1 MTKVSTLINQIDNGT
16 LLLPEFQ
23 RCFVWNRGQ
32 IRQLMRSLYLE
43 YPIGGLLTWET
54 SALRSQIATAECEE
68 YRQSPRVLLLDGQQR
83 MSTLYAIIRGKPPT
97 FFDGDPRVFDGLS
110 FHLREMNFEFA
121 SRTRHDPLWID
132 VRQLLSQGIGAYLE
146 SLSSLGDVAD
156 MYVNRL
162 NQLIQIQHRD
172 IPEERISGFEGKL
185 DTVVDIFNQVNAAG
199 RKLSKGDI
207 ALAKL
212 CAQTQNGRQM
222 LRRELDRW
230 TNEGFNFSLD
240 LFLRTITAVSTGR
253 AAFSA
258 LETLTPLEFKQAST
272 ATSAYVD
279 TFLNVAAKRLGLDH
293 GSVLLGTSAIPVV
306 GRLLHLAGG
315 DLADYGGWDRALY
328 WYVQAALCER
338 YRTSTEATLNRD
350 LAIADTEGVD
360 GLIAELERSTGGRLS
375 LLAEDFGPMTRR
387 ARALVHMV
395 TWAQGG
401 RDLLSGKQLEL
412 TRPDSSSVEW
422 HSIFPK
428 AALRDAGLPARY
440 VNAVANMCPTNTG
453 DRRAFAYRD
462 PDEYLC
468 EIEEKFPGILSS
480 QSIPM
485 DRDLWRIARYPDF
498 VDARSE
504 LLAQAGREILSYLS
518 RPLPSGTEREDAT
531 IDFAETSNG
540 HMDSISIS
548 ATTSVSASG

>member
-1 MTKVSTLINQIDNGT
+1 MTKVSTLIDQIDNGT

-54 SALRSQIATAECEE
+54 AALRSQMATAEYEE

-83 MSTLYAIIRGKPPT
+83 VSTLYAIIRGKPPK

-132 VRQLLSQGIGAYLE
+132 VRQLLSEGIGAYLE

-172 IPEERISGFEGKL
+172 IPEERISGFEGRL

-230 TNEGFNFSLD
+230 ANEGFNFSLD

-253 AAFSA
+253 AVFSA
-258 LETLTPLEFKQAST
+258 LEKLTPLEFKEAST

-279 TFLNVAAKRLGLDH
+279 TFLNVAAKRLGLGH

-315 DLADYGGWDRALY
+315 NLADHGGWDKALY

-338 YRTSTEATLNRD
+338 YGTSTEATLNRD
-350 LAIADTEGVD
+350 LATVDAEGVD

-387 ARALVHMV
+387 TRALVHMV

-412 TRPDSSSVEW
+412 TRPNSSNVEW

-440 VNAVANMCPTNTG
+440 VNAVANMCPTNTH

-468 EIEEKFPGILSS
+468 EIEERFPGILSS

-485 DRDLWRIARYPDF
+485 DRGLWRIARYPDF

-504 LLAQAGREILSYLS
+504 LLAQAGREVLGYLS
-518 RPLPSGTEREDAT
+518 RPLPSTTGREGT
-531 IDFAETSNG
+531 ETSNG
-540 HMDSISIS
+540 HMNSISIS
-548 ATTSVSASG
+548 RTTSVSASG